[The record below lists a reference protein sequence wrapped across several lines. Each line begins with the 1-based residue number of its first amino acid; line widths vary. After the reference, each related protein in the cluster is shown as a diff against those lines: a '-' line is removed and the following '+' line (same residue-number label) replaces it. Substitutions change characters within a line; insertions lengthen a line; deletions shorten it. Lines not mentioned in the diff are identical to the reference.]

1 MFILQ
6 LAKRSFTTTAAALCV
21 STLIVAAGQAATAA
35 DSSSG
40 SLDNIWADQG
50 QGTAEPAPQAQEQ
63 AQPAQPASQPPAAQQ
78 AAAQSP
84 ASQPTPQHK
93 PAQQQVQPQKPTK
106 TQEPA
111 KPKTQEQPVQ
121 PVAQEAQ
128 PQAAAGPA
136 ATAVAAP
143 MCTLD
148 DFQKSTL
155 AQKGGW
161 PGIGPFKS
169 AEGNPL
175 ELSDPSDNR
184 LRLQVAGQQV
194 TAAELTIQKQ
204 KASNQDFLDLEMATD
219 FLMEAVGVKGKK
231 IAGLNSEMEK
241 NKQSILLKSD
251 KSPLSLNA
259 GRFMVYIQRQQPS
272 PADKISYSIR
282 VNSRDVNKD
291 VLKQHSTAQGGQGSA
306 PIPGSE
312 GTVAAAT
319 PEPKGT
325 ESADTASSTAGD
337 ALKSRFVDVI
347 KNWQKV
353 KKGVVR
359 NRNIEELSAALHGRA
374 LQRQTDAVKW
384 LITNHKYYDMTPLGV
399 VVYRYSELAAGTKYS
414 VISQVKESSKL
425 MDEASGKV
433 LKETSDTYKVN
444 YTIEKVGDKWLITD
458 SAIVP
463 ATQPSQ
469 AVRPQ
474 NGKASR

>member
-1 MFILQ
+1 MFIFQ
-6 LAKRSFTTTAAALCV
+6 LAKRSLTTTAAALCL
-21 STLIVAAGQAATAA
+21 STVIVADGQAAAAA
-35 DSSSG
+35 DSQNG

-50 QGTAEPAPQAQEQ
+50 QAASEPAQPAREQ
-63 AQPAQPASQPPAAQQ
+63 AQPTQPASQQPVIQQ
-78 AAAQSP
+78 SAAQSS
-84 ASQPTPQHK
+84 ASQPTPQQQ
-93 PAQQQVQPQKPTK
+93 PAQQQEQPQRSPKAQEPTK
-106 TQEPA
+106 PRVQER
-111 KPKTQEQPVQ
+111 PVQ
-121 PVAQEAQ
+121 QAVQEAQ
-128 PQAAAGPA
+128 PQAAAGPTA
-136 ATAVAAP
+136 AGVEAP
-143 MCTLD
+143 MCSLD

-169 AEGNPL
+169 TEGNPL
-175 ELSDPSDNR
+175 ELSDPMDNR
-184 LRLQVAGQQV
+184 LRLQVTGEQV
-194 TAAELTIQKQ
+194 TVAELTIRKQ

-272 PADKISYSIR
+272 PTDKISYSVR

-291 VLKQHSTAQGGQGSA
+291 VLKQHSTAQGSQGSA
-306 PIPGSE
+306 PVPGPE
-312 GTVAAAT
+312 VATAT

-325 ESADTASSTAGD
+325 ESTDTASGTAGD